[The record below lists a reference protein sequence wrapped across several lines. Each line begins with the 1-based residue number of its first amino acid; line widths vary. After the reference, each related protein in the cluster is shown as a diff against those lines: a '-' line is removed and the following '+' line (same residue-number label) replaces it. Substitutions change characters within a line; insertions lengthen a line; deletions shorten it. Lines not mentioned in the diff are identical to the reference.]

1 MSCLAED
8 RDGLT
13 YVVTATRNSRLE
25 VLTFPIGV
33 YGTKDVAI
41 QEAKDHKEKFG
52 KHYDYYVY
60 GFEMDLADTSSP
72 PIFVV

>member
-33 YGTKDVAI
+33 YSTKDVAI

-60 GFEMDLADTSSP
+60 GFEMDLVDTSSP